1 MGIFNNKPVERDEE
15 TIAAARAIKSERTR
29 QAVGTAFKFI
39 AKNALPKGIRNPNDM
54 VVNRHLYV
62 GVKKGQKPPKAR
74 LF

>member
-39 AKNALPKGIRNPNDM
+39 AKNALPKGIHDPNKM

-62 GVKKGQKPPKAR
+62 GVPRGTKPPKTR